1 MLGESGSF
9 HDFPFGKYG
18 TNVGRIWSSIFGKTN
33 VFYKKDNNISV
44 INHKI
49 ILCQKPEISQ
59 ELWEGRSEISVNKTL
74 DSL

>member
-49 ILCQKPEISQ
+49 KLCQ
-59 ELWEGRSEISVNKTL
+59 
-74 DSL
+74 